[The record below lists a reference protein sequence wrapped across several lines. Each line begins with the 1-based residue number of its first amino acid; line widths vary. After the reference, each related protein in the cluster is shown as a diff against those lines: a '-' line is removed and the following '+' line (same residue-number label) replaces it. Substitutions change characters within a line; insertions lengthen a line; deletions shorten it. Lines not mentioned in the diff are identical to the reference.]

1 MAHDNP
7 ETTTDP
13 AAPLL
18 HPARPFGRPRRSRA
32 RRGPVTFLMPN
43 LRVSVVRDQP
53 VRTQQHPV
61 IDSSRALAA
70 ALDSCIPAHAAR
82 EHVVMALLD
91 ARRRLL
97 GVHTVSVGGLAGAL
111 VHPRDVFRIAVLAGA
126 SGVGFGH
133 NHPSG
138 DPEPSDLDI
147 DLTRRLCL
155 CAKLLG
161 ITVVDHVIFGEGRCW
176 VSLRSVGH
184 VPDLDVFDSPPPVSL
199 TCTDLARKLHK
210 RRSGAAAPRA
220 HSRRA
225 RREPA
230 VEPLRPAGG
239 RP

>member
-43 LRVSVVRDQP
+43 LRVAVVRDQP
-53 VRTQQHPV
+53 VRTEQHPV

-70 ALDSCIPAHAAR
+70 ALGSCIPAHPAR

-138 DPEPSDLDI
+138 DPEPSDYDRE
-147 DLTRRLCL
+147 LTQRLRF
-155 CAKLLG
+155 AGRVVG
-161 ITVVDHVIFGEGRCW
+161 IEVVE
-176 VSLRSVGH
+176 
-184 VPDLDVFDSPPPVSL
+184 
-199 TCTDLARKLHK
+199 
-210 RRSGAAAPRA
+210 
-220 HSRRA
+220 
-225 RREPA
+225 
-230 VEPLRPAGG
+230 
-239 RP
+239 